1 MSYEDNV
8 KGLAERTSAALEGL
22 WVRHKE
28 GALSADEFQR
38 TAAVM
43 LSTARAR
50 GVAIAELTLGGYLQ
64 QALGRVPAFVGVA
77 TADTADRLT
86 KAVATIASSE
96 LDTAMQLTRLAVS
109 EVLDAAST
117 GFSSA
122 IKSHPAVKGYT
133 RGVEADACELCT
145 WLYKDGYV
153 YPSEQP
159 MDTHTGCMCH
169 PVPVTD

>member
-1 MSYEDNV
+1 MSYEENV
-8 KGLAERTSAALEGL
+8 KGLAQRTSDELEAL
-22 WVRHKE
+22 WARHME
-28 GALSADEFQR
+28 GALSVDEFHR
-38 TAAVM
+38 AAAVM
-43 LSTARAR
+43 LSTVRAR

-64 QALGRVPAFVGVA
+64 EALGHVPAFVGVA

-86 KAVATIASSE
+86 KAVATITASE
-96 LDTAMQLTRLAVS
+96 LDTPMQLRRLAVA

-133 RGVEADACELCT
+133 RGLESDACELCT

-153 YPSEQP
+153 YPANQS
-159 MDTHTGCMCH
+159 MHTHTGCVCH
-169 PVPVTD
+169 PVPVTG

>member
-1 MSYEDNV
+1 MSYEENV
-8 KGLAERTSAALEGL
+8 TGLAERTSADLERL
-22 WVRHKE
+22 WARHME

-50 GVAIAELTLGGYLQ
+50 GVTLAELTLGGYLQ
-64 QALGRVPAFVGVA
+64 EALGHVPAFVGVA

-86 KAVATIASSE
+86 KAVATITASD
-96 LDTAMQLTRLAVS
+96 LDTAMQLRRLATA
-109 EVLDAAST
+109 EVLNAAST

-122 IKSHPAVKGYT
+122 IKAHPAVKGYT
-133 RGVEADACELCT
+133 RGLESDACELCT

-153 YPSEQP
+153 YRSEQP
-159 MDTHTGCMCH
+159 MHTHTGCMCH